1 MPRAPVVQL
10 LAATDPAQPYGAALA
25 WPRRGE
31 DDRRPFQRAA
41 GAYVVLVDGTAVA
54 YLDRGG
60 ASLQLFPAADDLD
73 ALRLAV
79 PALRTLVADGRVR
92 ELVIKRV
99 DGEPVASAAR
109 RQDLLDA
116 GFEPGYRGLVLRR
129 T

>member
-1 MPRAPVVQL
+1 MAPRF
-10 LAATDPAQPYGAALA
+10 

-60 ASLQLFPAADDLD
+60 ASLQLFPAADDPEL
-73 ALRLAV
+73 LRHAAA
-79 PALRTLVADGRVR
+79 ALRTLVADGRVR

-99 DGEPVASAAR
+99 DGEPVASSAR
-109 RQDLLDA
+109 RQDLLEA
-116 GFEPGYRGLVLRR
+116 GFEPGYRGLCLAVPDRR
-129 T
+129 WASWSTS